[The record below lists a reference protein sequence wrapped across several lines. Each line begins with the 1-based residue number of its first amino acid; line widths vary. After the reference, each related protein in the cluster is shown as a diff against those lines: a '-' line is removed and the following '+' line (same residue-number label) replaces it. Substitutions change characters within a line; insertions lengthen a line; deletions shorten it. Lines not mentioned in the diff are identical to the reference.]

1 MSFNQVENHFEP
13 FLRYIDCEVVL
24 NICSLLSI
32 VQISRLYLERQARPR
47 RGLQHHF
54 RRQRA
59 KQSPSPCPPLVK
71 KIRQGFTR
79 EGWLHIVSAK
89 NNSFLLIYNSSSVSF
104 RTWYIMCPWKIHP
117 QWNCLNSRSSADVT
131 GTVSAEGDL
140 DWCGIW
146 HEGNGSPLS
155 VGKLSVKCCHCI
167 KACLCVHTPKCV
179 CMHLRVREHVR
190 ACLRVCGIAICMSL
204 YDSVCIYASLS
215 WGCWSWEQL
224 AETAAADRNKQ
235 LNMGLCWMNWVCF
248 LCFSS
253 IALPQYKHH
262 RFDSLNIIVIVG
274 F

>member
-59 KQSPSPCPPLVK
+59 KQSPSPCPPSVK
-71 KIRQGFTR
+71 KIRRGFTR

-179 CMHLRVREHVR
+179 CMRLRVREHAHVR
-190 ACLRVCGIAICMSL
+190 TCVCVCVRLQYACPCMIASAFMPHSAGGAGRENSLQKLLQQTGTNSWIWASAEWTGCVFVFLFNSVATIQTPQLR
-204 YDSVCIYASLS
+204 
-215 WGCWSWEQL
+215 
-224 AETAAADRNKQ
+224 
-235 LNMGLCWMNWVCF
+235 F
-248 LCFSS
+248 
-253 IALPQYKHH
+253 P
-262 RFDSLNIIVIVG
+262 
-274 F
+274 